1 MFTRRRGAACPK
13 DRPYTEDSRYKKG
26 AVCCR
31 KSPAGKARN
40 ECPNMTRIADAA
52 ECPPPRFVVKSP
64 FPVSDAVCCRK
75 TRPKAPMNRANAQRR
90 LDKSANKTAA
100 RSPSPRSPQSPR
112 SPLPATPTT
121 PSPGGSPLPSPSLS
135 PLSPLGST
143 SPMTPTGS
151 ASPSSSAWVPVRR
164 TPSPTAAWIAGA
176 SADSPTRLST
186 LPWDDSPSVPVTPT
200 TEYMDQDQD
209 EDAAPDYN
217 FTNEELDKILADMEG
232 TGPAKDE
239 DAELQALRA
248 IMEEEEAS
256 EEAKDEDAELQALRA
271 IMEEEEA
278 SEEAKDEEGAADGDA
293 EASEAPGAPADY
305 GLNDAELQEILDG
318 MDAPLDEDAEA
329 DEDVLAAGRGAIAA
343 ADQAMADAGMGGD
356 DVTDEQMT
364 GIAGALGDAP
374 EPSPGP
380 SATFTQMLESV
391 PVGGV
396 QYSRV
401 TLDDFLRRH
410 CGFLSRMIQLT
421 PAARVKAI
429 DILAT
434 RSASSVLAVARE
446 FLLAVSPD
454 LPAAART
461 FWRYVNSSED
471 VFAAAPSRR
480 TTSLLTPRMLLFF
493 VATLRSAAAAA
504 GLSDAAG
511 LEAYWVE
518 QATAETPLRR
528 MMVLFGV
535 AYMVFLADQMKTSR
549 VRDAP
554 GDAELARRRVQQWL
568 QRDVPRVCA
577 NSSAGSV
584 GIESV

>member
-13 DRPYTEDSRYKKG
+13 DRAFSEPSRYKKG

-31 KSPAGKARN
+31 KSPPTKARN

-90 LDKSANKTAA
+90 LDKSAKKTAP
-100 RSPSPRSPQSPR
+100 RSPSPRSP
-112 SPLPATPTT
+112 LPTT
-121 PSPGGSPLPSPSLS
+121 PGTPGSPLS
-135 PLSPLGST
+135 PLSPLSLLSPLSPLSST
-143 SPMTPTGS
+143 SPMTPRLS
-151 ASPSSSAWVPVRR
+151 PASPMTPSLSPRSPMSQMSPVRR
-164 TPSPTAAWIAGA
+164 TPSPTAPWIAGE
-176 SADSPTRLST
+176 SADTPTRLSSVSVAAT
-186 LPWDDSPSVPVTPT
+186 PLPWGGLPSVPVSPS
-200 TEYMDQDQD
+200 TEYMDAEDLDKGQD
-209 EDAAPDYN
+209 EDYN
-217 FTNEELDKILADMEG
+217 FTNEELDEILAGMEG
-232 TGPAKDE
+232 TGPAADE
-239 DAELQALRA
+239 
-248 IMEEEEAS
+248 
-256 EEAKDEDAELQALRA
+256 
-271 IMEEEEA
+271 
-278 SEEAKDEEGAADGDA
+278 AADYNFN
-293 EASEAPGAPADY
+293 E
-305 GLNDAELQEILDG
+305 AELQEIRDAMEAGRASDEAADEADEAADEAEAEVAADYDFDDAQLQEILNA
-318 MDAPLDEDAEA
+318 MEAPLDAEADKDAVAEA
-329 DEDVLAAGRGAIAA
+329 DEDVLAAGLGAIAA

-356 DVTDEQMT
+356 DVTEEQIT
-364 GIAGALGDAP
+364 GIAGELGDAP

-380 SATFTQMLESV
+380 ATTFTQMLESV

-446 FLLAVSPD
+446 FLLAVAPD

-554 GDAELARRRVQQWL
+554 GDEELARRRVQQWL

-577 NSSAGSV
+577 GASAGASV
-584 GIESV
+584 GVNSV